1 MAKHT
6 YLRRACF
13 LLAVLLGAGS
23 AHAHHSFAAIFDI
36 DQPIELTGKVTSV
49 EWTNP
54 HMHFSVQVEDE
65 SGVAIEWRFECFPPN
80 MLVRQGWRRNETLN
94 PGDEIIVSGWRART
108 EPTLGA
114 ARQITFRDGRKFM
127 AGPPASIGGR

>member
-1 MAKHT
+1 M
-6 YLRRACF
+6 RRISF
-13 LLAVLLGAGS
+13 LLVALLGAGS
-23 AHAHHSFAAIFDI
+23 AQAHHSFAAIFDI
-36 DQPIELTGKVTSV
+36 DQPIELSGKVTSV

-54 HMHFSVQVEDE
+54 HMHFSVEVEDE
-65 SGVAIEWRFECFPPN
+65 SGGVTEWRFEGFPPN

-94 PGDEIIVSGWRART
+94 AGDEITVTGWRART

-114 ARQITFRDGRKFM
+114 ARQITFPDGRNFM

>member
-1 MAKHT
+1 VARFT
-6 YLRRACF
+6 F
-13 LLAVLLGAGS
+13 LSAALIAAGS
-23 AHAHHSFAAIFDI
+23 AEAHHSFAAIFDI
-36 DQPIELTGKVTSV
+36 DQPVELTGTVTSV

-54 HMHFSVQVEDE
+54 HIHFSVQVEGED
-65 SGVAIEWRFECFPPN
+65 GDVVEWRFEGFPPN

-94 PGDEIIVSGWRART
+94 AGDEITVSGWRART

-114 ARQITFRDGRKFM
+114 ARQITFRDGRMFM